1 MNWLGYVNHRLPRL
15 IAAGAL
21 VSGILG
27 SVLAAPFAHAH
38 EGHDHPPIAVQPA
51 AVYAPKVLPDRIVLT
66 WAGDPQTT
74 QAVTWRTSTEVM
86 KGLAEIAVATPGP
99 EFAKA
104 ATQVP
109 AASQALLTDLSTAH

>member
-27 SVLAAPFAHAH
+27 SALAAPFAHAH

-74 QAVTWRTSTEVM
+74 QAVT
-86 KGLAEIAVATPGP
+86 
-99 EFAKA
+99 
-104 ATQVP
+104 
-109 AASQALLTDLSTAH
+109 